1 MITCGM
7 YIVARKMGDEL
18 QFLKLFETEIE
29 ADQWAEHKCQHIET
43 EVRFVQV
50 DISEPWEHAD
60 A

>member
-1 MITCGM
+1 M

-29 ADQWAEHKCQHIET
+29 ANQWAEHNCEHIET

-50 DISEPWEHAD
+50 DISEPWEHID
-60 A
+60 D